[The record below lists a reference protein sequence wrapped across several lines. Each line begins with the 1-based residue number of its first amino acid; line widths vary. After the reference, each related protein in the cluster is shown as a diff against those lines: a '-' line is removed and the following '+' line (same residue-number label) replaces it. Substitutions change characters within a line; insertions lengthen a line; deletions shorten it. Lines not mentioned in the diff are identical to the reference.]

1 MKQCIE
7 QIRDTIL
14 PSNLIGRKVSL
25 KPKGAGEFS
34 GLCPFHSEKTPSF
47 TVSDEKG
54 FYHCFGCGAHGDVIG
69 FVAQTEG
76 LSFKESVEKLAS
88 ECGISLPKYS
98 PKQIEQEQK
107 EASHYDVFEIAT
119 QYYEQQLGTPEGKKA
134 LDYLK
139 RRGLKPEII
148 KQFRLG
154 YAPLNHSDLR
164 TKYLSK
170 FSDEMIGESTVLVKG
185 QSGGLYNLFR
195 GRVIFPIM
203 NRKNKVIAF
212 GGRILGE
219 GEPKYLNS
227 PENPI
232 FKKGD
237 ELYGLNFA
245 SKDAFKTRELI
256 LVEGYMDVI
265 SLANYGI
272 SNAVAPLGTAVKT
285 KQIELLWKYVDEP
298 TVCMDS
304 DSAGRRSAAKVA
316 NEALKLIT
324 AGKSLKFCML
334 EGGKD
339 PDEILSKFGV
349 GYFKSFVRNAKSL
362 SALLFDLELN
372 AKKIDTPEKRLD
384 FKNRLV
390 ELASAAKN
398 PEISRGYKY
407 FFLEKFS
414 ELFNKKKAFKS
425 KVSQQQESY
434 IVASLNKTLEL
445 AQVAIEA
452 ILNHPELLKENQFF
466 EELNKLEI
474 SSKYLDNIRNS
485 LLSISELSDN
495 ATRDSAVAL
504 LKQEYA
510 ALPQFKSQTED
521 VGLNWGFVHS
531 VSYDDIRDG
540 LLRLF
545 KIITLKNIQE
555 EISTTKNELMST
567 PNENIFRRLAE
578 LKGQEEELKQELGI
592 Q

>member
-7 QIRDTIL
+7 QIRDAIL
-14 PSNLIGRKVSL
+14 PSSLIGRKVSL

-76 LSFKESVEKLAS
+76 LSFKESVERLAS

-107 EASHYDVFEIAT
+107 EASHYDIFEVAT
-119 QYYEQQLGTPEGKKA
+119 QYYESQLHTPEGKKA

-154 YAPLNHSDLR
+154 YAPLNHNELR
-164 TKYLSK
+164 TKYLSH
-170 FSDEMIGESTVLVKG
+170 FSDEMIGESSVLVKG

-195 GRVIFPIM
+195 GRVIFPIL
-203 NRKNKVIAF
+203 NRKNRVIAF

-272 SNAVAPLGTAVKT
+272 HNAVAPLGTAVKT

-298 TVCMDS
+298 VICMDS
-304 DSAGRRSAAKVA
+304 DSAGRRSMAKIA
-316 NEALKLIT
+316 NEALKLLS
-324 AGKSLKFCML
+324 AGKSLKFCIL

-339 PDEILSKFGV
+339 PDEVLSKFGLH
-349 GYFKSFVRNAKSL
+349 YFKSFVASAKPL
-362 SALLFDLELN
+362 SDLLFHIEKN
-372 AKKIDTPEKRLD
+372 IKKIQTPEQRLD
-384 FKNRLV
+384 FKNRLIALSNTV
-390 ELASAAKN
+390 KN
-398 PEISRGYKY
+398 PDIARSYKY
-407 FFLEKFS
+407 FFLEKFAS
-414 ELFNKKKAFKS
+414 IFNQKKQTKKL
-425 KVSQQQESY
+425 KVENEGSY
-434 IVASLNKTLEL
+434 IISTLSKTVELSALAIKTL
-445 AQVAIEA
+445 ID
-452 ILNHPELLKENQFF
+452 HPMLLKESLFLD
-466 EELNKLEI
+466 ELIKLEI
-474 SSKYLDNIRNS
+474 SSKSLDKIRNS
-485 LLSISELSDN
+485 LLSISELSED
-495 ATRDSAVAL
+495 AL
-504 LKQEYA
+504 RETAFAHLKQEYA
-510 ALPQFKSQTED
+510 ELPQFKGRSED
-521 VGLNWGFVHS
+521 MGFNWGFMHS
-531 VSYDDIRDG
+531 VSYDDIKDG

-567 PNENIFRRLAE
+567 PHENIFRRLAE
-578 LKGQEEELKQELGI
+578 LKRYEEELKQELGI

>member
-7 QIRDTIL
+7 QIRDTLL
-14 PSNLIGRKVSL
+14 PSNIISRKVSL
-25 KPKGAGEFS
+25 KQKGAGEFT

-69 FVAQTEG
+69 FVSQTEG
-76 LSFKESVEKLAS
+76 MSFKDAVEKLAH
-88 ECGISLPKYS
+88 ECGVQLPKYS
-98 PKQIEQEQK
+98 PKQVEQEQK
-107 EASHYDVFEIAT
+107 ENSFFEVFELAT
-119 QYYEQQLGTPEGKKA
+119 VYYEQQLNTPEGKKA

-154 YAPLNHSDLR
+154 YAPLNHSEMR
-164 TKYLSK
+164 TKHLTK
-170 FSDEMIGESTVLVKG
+170 FSDEMIAESTVLVKG
-185 QSGGLYNLFR
+185 QSGSFYNLFR

-272 SNAVAPLGTAVKT
+272 NNAVAPLGTAVKT

-298 TVCMDS
+298 TICMDS
-304 DSAGRRSAAKVA
+304 DSAGRRSMAKIA
-316 NEALKLIT
+316 NEAMKLLS
-324 AGKSLKFCML
+324 AGKSLKFSLL

-339 PDEILSKFGV
+339 PDEVLSKFGLQ
-349 GYFKSFVRNAKSL
+349 YFYSFLKNARSL
-362 SALLFDLELN
+362 SDLLFDIELN

-390 ELASAAKN
+390 ELSSAIKN
-398 PEISRGYKY
+398 TEIARSYKY

-414 ELFNKKKAFKS
+414 ALFSKKHS
-425 KVSQQQESY
+425 KKPKDIQQESY
-434 IVASLNKTLEL
+434 IASTLGKNLEL
-445 AQVAIEA
+445 AAIA
-452 ILNHPELLKENQFF
+452 VQTLLNNPELLSENQFF
-466 EELNKLEI
+466 DELMKVEI
-474 SSKYLDNIRNS
+474 SSKSLDKIRNS
-485 LLSISELSDN
+485 LLSITELSDT
-495 ATRDSAVAL
+495 ALRETAVAR
-504 LKQEYA
+504 LKQEYT
-510 ALPQFKSQTED
+510 ALPQFQTQALD
-521 VGLNWGFVHS
+521 VGLNWGFMHS

-567 PNENIFRRLAE
+567 PHENIFRRLAE
-578 LKGQEEELKQELGI
+578 LKGHEEELKQELGI